1 MDLLFIIILII
12 SIFVAFSFILHE
24 YNAGKYNVNNG
35 ILEESSLENYKKDY
49 PNKDVDDLKVEIEKI
64 ADRLIDN
71 LESNRYTDKVREKA
85 KNDKRI
91 KLLKNEIADDVK
103 IINYKDKKLKAKVNY
118 ILDNN
123 EYSLIFDM
131 ITVNRGRVF
140 LKKYNLMK
148 QRAEKKYNFLKT

>member
-24 YNAGKYNVNNG
+24 YNAGKYNVNND

-71 LESNRYTDKVREKA
+71 LESNRYTDKVREKG

-148 QRAEKKYNFLKT
+148 QRAEKKYNF

>member
-12 SIFVAFSFILHE
+12 SIFVAFSFILNE

-35 ILEESSLENYKKDY
+35 ILEENSLENYKKDY

-85 KNDKRI
+85 KKDKRI

-148 QRAEKKYNFLKT
+148 QRAEKKYNF